1 MRSAVVSLLAGLL
14 VLAGSLP
21 YETVVWAQSKP
32 AAQSDPAGNE
42 EPRLNILLL
51 YADDWRHDTLGSA
64 GHPLLRTPHLDQLA
78 RDGIRFTHNYVTTSI
93 CGVSRASLLTGQW
106 MSRHGNRAFDP
117 FLTPWSETFPGLLRE
132 QGYWVGHVGKWHNGP
147 FPKERYDFGRAYGGT
162 HWMKDEQG
170 VRIHVTARNVRDAL
184 TFLKE
189 RPADKPFCLT
199 VSFFAT
205 HAEDGNVDQYLPQP
219 ESMPLF
225 AKETVPIPKTATDDH
240 FRRLPPFLSN
250 EQQEGRKRWHWR
262 FDTPEKYQKYMKAYF
277 RLATEVDSAAGSV
290 LAELK
295 RQGIDKNTIVI
306 FLGDNGYFYGEHGLA
321 DKWYPYQESIRVPLI
336 VKDPRIPAGRVGKT
350 EESMVLN
357 VDVAPMILRA
367 AGITPPA
374 SMQGK
379 DFSVLYSGRK
389 VPGWRMQFYYEHPT
403 IQNLDFIPA
412 SEALVRTD
420 WKYIIWPDF
429 NYEELFDLRKDP
441 YEMRNLAKDPAFSAR
456 LKALRGE
463 FEKSRKVIRGE

>member
-1 MRSAVVSLLAGLL
+1 MRALVIIALFAFSALADKR
-14 VLAGSLP
+14 P
-21 YETVVWAQSKP
+21 
-32 AAQSDPAGNE
+32 
-42 EPRLNILLL
+42 NILIL
-51 YADDWRHDTLGSA
+51 YADDWRWDMLGAA
-64 GHPLLRTPHLDQLA
+64 GNRIVKTPNLDKLAGEGLLFR
-78 RDGIRFTHNYVTTSI
+78 RSYVSTSI
-93 CGVSRASLLTGQW
+93 CGVSRASLFTGQW
-106 MSRHGNRAFDP
+106 MTRHGNQAFNMFKTP
-117 FLTPWSETFPGLLRE
+117 FAETYPGLLRKN
-132 QGYWVGHVGKWHNGP
+132 GYWTGHIGKWHNGS
-147 FPKERYDFGRAYGGT
+147 FPRSEYDYGIAYSGT
-162 HWMKDEQG
+162 HYIKLPDG
-170 VRIHVTARNVRDAL
+170 TSIHVTEKNRRDAL
-184 TFLKE
+184 DFLQK
-189 RPADKPFCLT
+189 RPGDKPFCLT
-199 VSFFAT
+199 LAFFAT
-205 HAEDGNVDQYLPQP
+205 HAEDQNPEQYLYQP
-219 ESMPLF
+219 ESAALYRDI
-225 AKETVPIPKTATDDH
+225 TIPTPVTASDQFFH
-240 FRRLPPFLSN
+240 LLPPFVGN
-250 EQQEGRKRWHWR
+250 EKNEGRVRWHWR

-277 RLATEVDSAAGSV
+277 RLATELDSAAGSV

-295 RQGIDKNTIVI
+295 RQGVDKNTIVI

-389 VPGWRMQFYYEHPT
+389 VPGWRTQFYYEHPT